1 MKAVILA
8 GGVGTRLR
16 SVVSDVPKPMAIINK
31 YPFLEIL
38 ISNLALN
45 GITEITLSVG
55 YKHEVIQ
62 EYFGTVYKNININ
75 YVVEESP
82 LGTGG
87 ALIKAMEQFNADE
100 EVFVLNGDTFLDLDY
115 MEMKKEYD
123 SSNADVGIALKP
135 MADTYRY
142 GRVALNE
149 MNRISEF
156 KEKGQHESGLINA
169 GVYIMRPLFFNAFD
183 LPEKFSLEN
192 DCFVKYLGEISIYP
206 YTVDGYFV
214 DIGVPEDYKRAQI
227 DLMPYIANAR

>member
-62 EYFGTVYKNININ
+62 EYFGRVYKNININ

-87 ALIKAMEQFNADE
+87 ALIKAMGLFNADE
-100 EVFVLNGDTFLDLDY
+100 DVFVLNGDTFLDLDY
-115 MEMKKEYD
+115 MEMKK
-123 SSNADVGIALKP
+123 
-135 MADTYRY
+135 
-142 GRVALNE
+142 
-149 MNRISEF
+149 
-156 KEKGQHESGLINA
+156 
-169 GVYIMRPLFFNAFD
+169 
-183 LPEKFSLEN
+183 
-192 DCFVKYLGEISIYP
+192 
-206 YTVDGYFV
+206 
-214 DIGVPEDYKRAQI
+214 
-227 DLMPYIANAR
+227 